1 MSKIKPKDLQ
11 YDTTLPPFLQRLKAG
26 QPDSDGRHERA
37 IARPKRARNP
47 EDDEE
52 DEPTYVDESGVN
64 LGRGELW
71 ELGVKKGAAGKLAEE
86 GETGGSGDEKEG
98 GAEREEQ
105 GGEEEQAKEREK
117 LASIGAARKKRTG
130 KVIGGE
136 GDEKER
142 EDSAA
147 IKSLKEAINAQDNKQ
162 NGSVGAKAGADGGAK
177 AKTTKKKAKKI
188 KLSFG
193 DDE

>member
-11 YDTTLPPFLQRLKAG
+11 YDSSLPPFLQRLKAG
-26 QPDSDGRHERA
+26 RSEGDGRHERA

-47 EDDEE
+47 EEEEE

-64 LGRGELW
+64 LGEGELW
-71 ELGVKKGAAGKLAEE
+71 SLGVKKGAPSKLASDGE
-86 GETGGSGDEKEG
+86 GEGPGEGKEG
-98 GAEREEQ
+98 DAQKEEKD
-105 GGEEEQAKEREK
+105 GDEEQAREREK

-147 IKSLKEAINAQDNKQ
+147 IKSLKDAINAQDNKQ
-162 NGSVGAKAGADGGAK
+162 NGIGGAKTGADGGAK
-177 AKTTKKKAKKI
+177 SKATKKKAKKI